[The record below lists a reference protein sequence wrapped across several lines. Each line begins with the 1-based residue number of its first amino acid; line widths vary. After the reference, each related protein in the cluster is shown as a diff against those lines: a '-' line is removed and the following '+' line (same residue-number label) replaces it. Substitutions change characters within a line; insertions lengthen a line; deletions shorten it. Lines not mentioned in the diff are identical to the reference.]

1 MNPYSLV
8 FGKKPEQYIS
18 RPVETEKIKSDF
30 ESGNQPVYII
40 TGVRGSGKTV
50 LMTDVIRSFDRKE
63 WIVVELNPKRD
74 MLHTLASKL
83 NSENT
88 FVEIFK
94 NAKINLSFFGIGVEI
109 KGVAPITD
117 MEVALSKMLKALDK
131 KGKKILIAVDE
142 VVNTEYMQI
151 FASSFQIFIREELP
165 LFLLMTGLYENVDA
179 LQNEDNLTFLH
190 RAPKIEIRPLNISY
204 IADNYSEVLSIDRET
219 ALEYAKLTKGYS
231 FAFQV
236 LGHFLWENGG
246 MDKKVMTEYKHY
258 LFEYVYE
265 KIWSE
270 LSNNDKKVCRALSRS
285 KEGKVSEVKELSCMD
300 TNNFNP
306 YRKRLMR
313 RGIINAAAY
322 GYVSFALPMF
332 DEFVR
337 DN

>member
-1 MNPYSLV
+1 MNPYSLA

-18 RPVETEKIKSDF
+18 RPVETEKIKNDF

-131 KGKKILIAVDE
+131 KGKKVLIAVDE
-142 VVNTEYMQI
+142 VINTEYMQI

-204 IADNYSEVLSIDRET
+204 IADNYSEVLNIDRET

-236 LGHFLWENGG
+236 LGHFLWENGR

-270 LSNNDKKVCRALSRS
+270 LSNNDKKVCRALSES
-285 KEGKVSEVKELSCMD
+285 KEGKVSEVKELSGMD

-306 YRKRLMR
+306 YRKRLIR
-313 RGIINAAAY
+313 RGLINGDTY
-322 GYVSFALPMF
+322 GYIIFTLPMF
-332 DEFVR
+332 DEFVM

>member
-1 MNPYSLV
+1 MNPYSLA

-18 RPVETEKIKSDF
+18 RPVETEKIKNDF

-151 FASSFQIFIREELP
+151 FASSFQIFI
-165 LFLLMTGLYENVDA
+165 
-179 LQNEDNLTFLH
+179 
-190 RAPKIEIRPLNISY
+190 S
-204 IADNYSEVLSIDRET
+204 
-219 ALEYAKLTKGYS
+219 
-231 FAFQV
+231 
-236 LGHFLWENGG
+236 
-246 MDKKVMTEYKHY
+246 
-258 LFEYVYE
+258 
-265 KIWSE
+265 
-270 LSNNDKKVCRALSRS
+270 
-285 KEGKVSEVKELSCMD
+285 
-300 TNNFNP
+300 
-306 YRKRLMR
+306 
-313 RGIINAAAY
+313 
-322 GYVSFALPMF
+322 
-332 DEFVR
+332 
-337 DN
+337 

>member
-30 ESGNQPVYII
+30 ESGDQPVYII

-74 MLHTLASKL
+74 MLQTFAAKL

-117 MEVALSKMLKALDK
+117 MEVALSKMLKALSK
-131 KGKKILIAVDE
+131 KGKKVLIAVDE
-142 VVNTEYMQI
+142 VVNTEFMQI
-151 FASSFQIFIREELP
+151 FVSSFQIFIREDLP

-204 IADNYSEVLSIDRET
+204 IADNYSEVLNIDRET

-236 LGHFLWENGG
+236 LGHFLWEKGG

-270 LSNNDKKVCRALSRS
+270 LSNNDKKVCRALSVS
-285 KEGKVSEVKELSCMD
+285 KEGKVSEIKELSGMD

-306 YRKRLMR
+306 YRKRLIK
-313 RGIINAAAY
+313 RGIVNGDTY
-322 GYVSFALPMF
+322 GYISFALPMF
-332 DEFVR
+332 DEFVK